1 MRELRILVAFS
12 LHTKFELP
20 KFIRFEEMTGG
31 GTPAKTA
38 SATTVS
44 PRAIDSKSMALVSSI

>member
-20 KFIRFEEMTGG
+20 KFIRFEEMTVGG
-31 GTPAKTA
+31 PQRKLLLRQQYL
-38 SATTVS
+38 
-44 PRAIDSKSMALVSSI
+44 PEP